1 MYHYI
6 VNKPDGTNQ
15 GRNTYVKAIN
25 KGQSDISYGL
35 SDDVIVSFSAF
46 TGVQIQFLGSKYIVL
61 IPN

>member
-46 TGVQIQFLGSKYIVL
+46 TGVQIQFLGSK
-61 IPN
+61 